1 MKFLLLRGLMREQRH
16 WGEFPRILQAQ
27 VPGSEVVCLD
37 LPGTGTESQ
46 RVCPLSVMEIAQDV
60 RERWFKIRQD
70 GEDWNIIGVSLG
82 GMIAIKWCS
91 LNPHDFKRLIF
102 VNSSAANLSPP
113 WLRMRLAVV
122 PNLLA
127 SALMSR
133 SWKGREKRELAILKM
148 TTRLRS
154 DMDEVA
160 KIWADFAAEQPIPS
174 STGMR
179 QLWAALRFV
188 APTRSEVA
196 PVEILTVCSK
206 KDHFTD
212 PRCSDRLAQH
222 FQAQQI
228 VHPHAGHDLPLDDP
242 EWLARQVFEWTSK
255 RLF

>member
-1 MKFLLLRGLMREQRH
+1 MREQRH

-46 RVCPLSVMEIAQDV
+46 RSCPFSVMEIVQDV
-60 RERWFKIRQD
+60 RERWLKIRKE
-70 GEDWNIIGVSLG
+70 GENWNILGVSLG
-82 GMIAIKWCS
+82 GMIAMEWCS
-91 LNPHDFKRLIF
+91 LNPHDFNRLIF

-113 WLRMRLAVV
+113 WFRMRLQVV
-122 PNLLA
+122 PNLLV
-127 SALMSR
+127 SAMMGQSLN
-133 SWKGREKRELAILKM
+133 KQVKRELAILKM

-160 KIWADFAAEQPIPS
+160 KIWAIFFAEQPISS

-179 QLWAALRFV
+179 QFWAALRFV
-188 APTRSEVA
+188 APARSEVT

-212 PRCSDRLAQH
+212 PRCSERLAQH
-222 FQAQQI
+222 FQAQKI
-228 VHPHAGHDLPLDDP
+228 EHPQAGHDLPLDDP
-242 EWLARQVFEWTSK
+242 EWLARQVFDWISQ
-255 RLF
+255 RA